1 MTAPLLPV
9 GQFRFDL
16 TVTEEIV
23 LPPYKGFAFRGVF
36 GTVLRELACV
46 LPEEQCP
53 NCPSDTP
60 AATPI
65 CLRLHQPKGLTVS
78 DVSAT
83 FRDRTSSTPPWVIN
97 GFFIGTT
104 P

>member
-53 NCPSDTP
+53 NCPFRHTCSYAYLFETSP
-60 AATPI
+60 AE
-65 CLRLHQPKGLTVS
+65 GLTVS

-83 FRDRTSSTPPWVIN
+83 FRDRTSSTPLGDKRI
-97 GFFIGTT
+97 FIGTT